1 MGFFSKLL
9 GLGEGT
15 KKIKWINQYVKNRN
29 VLDIGCCGEG
39 EMAYLK
45 DNWVHGHIKSVAS
58 NCTGLDLNEKEI
70 NRLAFLGYNVIV
82 GNAQDFNL
90 TNSFDVVVAADIL
103 EHLEDMK
110 GFFVSVDR
118 VLNEDGYLI
127 ITTPNPWFLL
137 IIFNCIF
144 KGYAYVNPDHVTWFC
159 ASTIRE
165 LLLRYGYTIEK
176 LDYGSS
182 ESILY
187 HVGFFRPILFHTS
200 IFIAAKKKR
209 N

>member
-1 MGFFSKLL
+1 MGFISKLI
-9 GLGEGT
+9 GLGGGT
-15 KKIKWINQYVKNRN
+15 KKIEWINQYVKNRN

-45 DNWVHGHIKSVAS
+45 DNWLHGHIDSVAS
-58 NCTGLDLNEKEI
+58 QCTGLDLNEKAI
-70 NRLAFLGYNVIV
+70 NHLASLGYDVIA
-82 GNAQDFNL
+82 GNAQKFNL
-90 TNSFDVVVAADIL
+90 TTLFDVVVAADIL

-110 GFFVSVDR
+110 GFFISVSR
-118 VLNEDGYLI
+118 VLSEDGYLI

-137 IIFNCIF
+137 RFISCIV
-144 KGYAYVNPDHVTWFC
+144 KGYTYVNPDHVTWFC
-159 ASTIRE
+159 VSTVRE
-165 LLLRYGYTIEK
+165 LLSRYGYTIEK

-182 ESILY
+182 EAIFYNIS
-187 HVGFFRPILFHTS
+187 FFRPILFHTS